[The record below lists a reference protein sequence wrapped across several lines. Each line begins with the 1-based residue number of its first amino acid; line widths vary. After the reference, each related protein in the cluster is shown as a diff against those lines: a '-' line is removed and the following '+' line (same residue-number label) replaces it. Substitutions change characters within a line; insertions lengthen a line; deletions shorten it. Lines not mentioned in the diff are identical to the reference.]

1 MSGNRTLDART
12 ARARVEA
19 LLTAR
24 GCDFESDGDAAVVF
38 PGELDDAT
46 CSVTLTLDDT
56 TLGDE
61 HATSEALSLTL
72 AAVLPLPPV
81 LALHRDRVDVL
92 IGRAAPW
99 VGYGAFEVDP
109 DLGQVQLRYAWTL
122 PADIGLPDAFLIA
135 PAYEAIGSV
144 QDWLPAFAAI
154 LEDDATVDEAWAR
167 VQDDA

>member
-24 GCDFESDGDAAVVF
+24 GCDFESDGDAAIVF
-38 PGELDDAT
+38 PGDVEGGT

-61 HATSEALSLTL
+61 HATADALSLTL

-81 LALHRDRVDVL
+81 LALHRERLDAL
-92 IGRAAPW
+92 LGRIAPW
-99 VGYGAFEVDP
+99 IDYGGFEVDP
-109 DLGQVQLRYAWTL
+109 ELGNVQLRYAWTL

-135 PAYEAIGSV
+135 PAYEVIGAAE
-144 QDWLPAFAAI
+144 DWLPALQAL
-154 LEDDATVDEAWAR
+154 LEEDASVDEAWAR
-167 VQDDA
+167 ARPEA

>member
-24 GCDFESDGDAAVVF
+24 GCDFESDGDAALVF

-99 VGYGAFEVDP
+99 VDYGAFEVDP

-122 PADIGLPDAFLIA
+122 PADIGLEVALRELGEQARCAVAKRPSR
-135 PAYEAIGSV
+135 PWGSGFE
-144 QDWLPAFAAI
+144 LLSTFI
-154 LEDDATVDEAWAR
+154 VDST
-167 VQDDA
+167 

>member
-1 MSGNRTLDART
+1 MSGARTLDART

-19 LLTAR
+19 LLVAR
-24 GCDFESDGDAAVVF
+24 GCDFEGDGDATVIF

-61 HATSEALSLTL
+61 DATADALSLTL

-81 LALHRDRVDVL
+81 LALHRDRIDAL

-99 VGYGAFEVDP
+99 LDYGTFEVDP

-135 PAYEAIGSV
+135 PAYEVIGSV
-144 QDWLPAFAAI
+144 QDWLPAFEAV
-154 LEDDATVDEAWAR
+154 LQDDATVDEAWAR
-167 VQDDA
+167 VHEDA